1 MRQNLRIFEFD
12 AQKETW
18 AGATSPQNIKLLF
31 LELQV
36 VREGALIHNLK
47 PSHSIMPGLLESCG
61 NGGIDYKPFIKN
73 PERQN
78 PDEEN
83 QGLSNPCSAQ
93 TYVSLKRSTWRS
105 DVLNDMRFLFSVGSS
120 RMRDAY
126 CHLKHISII
135 QKEFQVHYTALKV
148 HDNQIIQHSN
158 QWHLLLFHFRFDL
171 SGPTGQHCW
180 LQSQCLKMIT
190 TRTRTMEQRALLC
203 WGGGISGLMVKID
216 LVDYKNR
223 SRI

>member
-1 MRQNLRIFEFD
+1 MTIDMMTN
-12 AQKETW
+12 A
-18 AGATSPQNIKLLF
+18 ALF
-31 LELQV
+31 V
-36 VREGALIHNLK
+36 KVHWSTIS
-47 PSHSIMPGLLESCG
+47 SHSIMPGLLESCG

-135 QKEFQVHYTALKV
+135 QKEFQVHYTALKIWLV
-148 HDNQIIQHSN
+148 RTNRTALLTSKSVSKNDYNEDKDNGAKSITMLRRRNI
-158 QWHLLLFHFRFDL
+158 RID
-171 SGPTGQHCW
+171 GQNWPCW
-180 LQSQCLKMIT
+180 LQKQKPDLSLWQLT
-190 TRTRTMEQRALLC
+190 HSL
-203 WGGGISGLMVKID
+203 GILGRQSKAVIRVPAKSIQ
-216 LVDYKNR
+216 
-223 SRI
+223 SSISS

>member
-1 MRQNLRIFEFD
+1 
-12 AQKETW
+12 
-18 AGATSPQNIKLLF
+18 
-31 LELQV
+31 
-36 VREGALIHNLK
+36 
-47 PSHSIMPGLLESCG
+47 MPGLLESCG

-180 LQSQCLKMIT
+180 LQSQCLLSKNDYNEDKDNGAKSIT
-190 TRTRTMEQRALLC
+190 MLRRRNIRIDGQNWPC
-203 WGGGISGLMVKID
+203 WLQKQKPDLSLWQLTHSLGILGRQSKAVIRVPAKSIQ
-216 LVDYKNR
+216 
-223 SRI
+223 SSISS